1 MIDNLCTIIYIQYIC
16 VLFNTEYQL
25 KSVSYI

>member
-16 VLFNTEYQL
+16 ALFNTEYPL